1 MTTTVLRPV
10 REDSSVADRRPRA
23 LFGVVL
29 AAQFMALF
37 DVFIVNV
44 AAPTIRG
51 GLGASGAGIQL
62 VVAGY
67 TIAYAVL
74 LITGARLGERLGH
87 RRVHLGGLAL
97 FTAASL
103 ACGLAAGTG
112 PLIAF
117 RVVQGAGSALMIPQ
131 VLSLIQRHF
140 TGEAR
145 ARALSAYA
153 AVLATGTAAGQ
164 VVGGVLVGVDLFGTG
179 WRPVFLVNVP
189 LGLVLLFLG
198 VKVLPRDTAPR
209 DTAPRDATLGGT
221 APGGTRRARA
231 LDVPGLLLLA
241 GSVSLLTV
249 PLVLGQESGWPLW
262 TWLSLGGSLL
272 LFAAFGA
279 YEARLARRGGA
290 PLLAPRVLRAPGIG
304 RAVVR
309 IAAAMAVNAGFLFTL
324 TLHLQGGLG
333 QSALRTGLTFGPTAV
348 AFGLVGLTWRRRPAR
363 LHPFL
368 VPGGFLLAAVSALAV
383 GAVLKGGGTGG
394 RLLYPAFCGMGAGL
408 ALAFNPALTSALATV
423 RPADAADASG
433 LLATVTQLGQLI
445 GVATVGSL
453 FLGRITGPGAD
464 VSARALWVCAFAL
477 ALTALVGAC
486 AGASLRRRRPPCG
499 AMAES
504 DSRRGMRV
512 R

>member
-1 MTTTVLRPV
+1 MTTTVPRPV
-10 REDSSVADRRPRA
+10 REEPSVAGRRPRA
-23 LFGVVL
+23 LLGVVL
-29 AAQFMALF
+29 AAQFMALL

-74 LITGARLGERLGH
+74 LITGARFGERLGH
-87 RRVHLGGLAL
+87 RRVYLGGLAL

-164 VVGGVLVGVDLFGTG
+164 VVGGVLVSADLFGTG

-198 VKVLPRDTAPR
+198 AKVLPR

-249 PLVLGQESGWPLW
+249 PLVLGQESGWPPW

-348 AFGLVGLTWRRRPAR
+348 VFGLVGLTWRRWPAR

-394 RLLYPAFCGMGAGL
+394 WLLYPAFCGMGAGL

-423 RPADAADASG
+423 RPSDAADASG

-486 AGASLRRRRPPCG
+486 AGAPLRRRRPPCG